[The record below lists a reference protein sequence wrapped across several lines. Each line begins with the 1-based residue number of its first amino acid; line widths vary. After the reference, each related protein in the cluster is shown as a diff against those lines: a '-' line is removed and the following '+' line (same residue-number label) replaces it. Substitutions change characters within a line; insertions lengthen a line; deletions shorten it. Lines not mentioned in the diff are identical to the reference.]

1 MEALFLLIPLSVVA
15 VLALIVLLWWAF
27 TTGQFDDCEGPA
39 HQILMDDDTPQR
51 AGQLPPQHKDI

>member
-15 VLALIVLLWWAF
+15 VLALVVLLWWAI

-51 AGQLPPQHKDI
+51 AEQLPPRHKDI